1 MPQDELGPAV
11 EQRWHESHWGNP
23 RWQAD
28 RARRLE
34 RECRQTERDDI
45 ARALHDRISNDLAYA
60 IMRIDRDI
68 ECADASG
75 LICCEVGTNCLGP
88 GGNAELGFRVLHDH
102 ENRGGFNPELGGIFL
117 GTEVRRI
124 QSQYILF
131 SF

>member
-1 MPQDELGPAV
+1 
-11 EQRWHESHWGNP
+11 
-23 RWQAD
+23 
-28 RARRLE
+28 
-34 RECRQTERDDI
+34 
-45 ARALHDRISNDLAYA
+45 
-60 IMRIDRDI
+60 MRIDRDI